1 MVEDWD
7 GEAPPG
13 WDDGPWANEDLASWP
28 DPAMQKRIA
37 QIGRLLVSAL
47 FGLVPAAL
55 ARGFHPLSVWL
66 VSTLAFHWL
75 LGSLIKRAAR

>member
-7 GEAPPG
+7 GAAPPG
-13 WDDGPWANEDLASWP
+13 WDVEPWESEDLANWP

-55 ARGFHPLSVWL
+55 TRGFHPLSIWL

-75 LGSLIKRAAR
+75 LGSLIKHAAR